1 MIIICIIILI
11 QILTNNS
18 FNTVYKSILL
28 MQNLADMMLNLK
40 NVLFS
45 DMHGIRDY
53 S

>member
-1 MIIICIIILI
+1 MIIICIIILT

-28 MQNLADMMLNLK
+28 IQNLADMMLDLK

-45 DMHGIRDY
+45 DMHGITDY